1 MRSHSTSRP
10 VRAMGLAA
18 AAVLAA
24 GALTAGCG
32 RSTTG
37 SSDSGDRVA
46 SAKSARDLL
55 PKAVKDAGVLKAVT
69 AVGYPPM
76 EMYKPG
82 TRVLTGVD
90 PDLAA
95 AVAKRLGLRLTLSN
109 AEFDGL
115 IPGIQGGRWDIAFS
129 SVSDTAERRKA
140 VDFVDYF
147 RAGGSILVK
156 KGNPEGIKTLADL
169 CGKKIVAAKGSSN
182 LAIAQKQAAKCGA
195 KKMPI
200 AQSEDAPTGLLSID
214 TGRADA
220 TIVDYPAGVEYAKS
234 GKYQVLTTQYA
245 AGPWGAVLSR
255 TNPDLRDAVQKALQ
269 EMRKD
274 GTYKKILDDYGVGIN
289 ALPAIT
295 VNTKA

>member
-1 MRSHSTSRP
+1 MRSHGTSRP
-10 VRAMGLAA
+10 VRTLAVTA

-24 GALTAGCG
+24 GALSAGCG
-32 RSTTG
+32 RSTSG
-37 SSDSGDRVA
+37 SSGGGERVK

-82 TRVLTGVD
+82 TRTLTGVD

-95 AVAKRLGLRLTLSN
+95 GVAKRLGLKLKLSN

-115 IPGIQGGRWDIAFS
+115 IPGIQGGRWDVAFS

-182 LAIAQKQAAKCGA
+182 LAIAQKQAGKCGA

-234 GKYQVLTTQYA
+234 GKYEVLPTQYD
-245 AGPWGAVLSR
+245 AGPWGAVVSR
-255 TNPDLRDAVQKALQ
+255 TNGDLRDAIQKALQ
-269 EMRKD
+269 EMQKN
-274 GTYKKILDDYGVGIN
+274 GAYKKVLDTYGVANN